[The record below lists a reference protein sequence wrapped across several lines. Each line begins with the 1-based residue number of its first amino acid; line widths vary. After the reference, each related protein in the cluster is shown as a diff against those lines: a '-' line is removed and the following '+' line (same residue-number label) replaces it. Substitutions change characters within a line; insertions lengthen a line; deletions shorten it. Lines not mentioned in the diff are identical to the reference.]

1 MLLRVVLNVMLLP
14 ATTASTAEPEKAPLT
29 LDEKKKKKQAATGE
43 EERNRSHR
51 TYPTFSPDLLP
62 ITPTLSFF
70 ILRGCTFL
78 YDLTEYDWI
87 LLELK
92 RNRIFFLI
100 DGNR

>member
-1 MLLRVVLNVMLLP
+1 MLRVVLNIMLLP
-14 ATTASTAEPEKAPLT
+14 ATTASTAEPEKAQLT
-29 LDEKKKKKQAATGE
+29 LDGKKKAATGE
-43 EERNRSHR
+43 EERNRSRR

-78 YDLTEYDWI
+78 YDLTESDWI

-92 RNRIFFLI
+92 RNRIFTA
-100 DGNR
+100 GNG